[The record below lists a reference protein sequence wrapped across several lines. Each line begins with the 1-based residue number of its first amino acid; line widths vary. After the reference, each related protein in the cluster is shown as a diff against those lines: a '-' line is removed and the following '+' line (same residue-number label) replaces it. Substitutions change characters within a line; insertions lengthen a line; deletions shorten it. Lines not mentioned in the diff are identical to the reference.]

1 MTPLHF
7 VVNMHSNLRPTSGK
21 GTFARHNLFVSACS
35 VSPVYAHN
43 HHSQEAAGVDLVVSG
58 HSHGYERTW
67 ALNGHYGTAA
77 TLKPCHVVN
86 GTSAGPYMKPL
97 GFAPNQGAVYV
108 QWCFVWDCTVVAL
121 EPMQL

>member
-1 MTPLHF
+1 M
-7 VVNMHSNLRPTSGK
+7 
-21 GTFARHNLFVSACS
+21 
-35 VSPVYAHN
+35 
-43 HHSQEAAGVDLVVSG
+43 DLVVSG

-108 QWCFVWDCTVVAL
+108 QLLYGTAL
-121 EPMQL
+121 SWHSS